1 MIDTIVVVGGGLA
14 AASLAVSYREAGGE
28 EVVTILSADD
38 RPPYNRPPLSK
49 SFLRGEMEDET
60 DAYVQPARFYDD
72 NVIELRLKTEVL
84 AVDTEAHEVELAS
97 GERVPYGTLVIASG
111 ATPRSLPLPGHDL
124 VGLHTY
130 RTLADATAV
139 REAAAEARKA
149 LVVGGSFIG
158 SEVAASLRMRG
169 LDVALVEM
177 GDRLMPALGSA
188 ELSEQL
194 AALYR
199 EQGVVLLLGD
209 TLEELHSNGRLLTGA
224 RTGQGHEVE
233 AYLGVVG
240 VGVEPNVRFLDPEQI
255 LVDNGIVVDE
265 RFRSSA
271 EDVYAIGDVARFPD
285 PVFGR
290 PRRIEHWSNAN
301 AQGSHLGRQLAGAG
315 EPWDEISVFF
325 TQLFDVKLQV
335 LGDVDGGVD
344 DVLLA
349 GSIDEGRLAGFHRRD
364 GKVVGAVLHGQSA
377 DVVEQAKTILREQP
391 EADDA
396 EALLADPRFRPATAA
411 RG

>member
-1 MIDTIVVVGGGLA
+1 
-14 AASLAVSYREAGGE
+14 
-28 EVVTILSADD
+28 
-38 RPPYNRPPLSK
+38 
-49 SFLRGEMEDET
+49 
-60 DAYVQPARFYDD
+60 
-72 NVIELRLKTEVL
+72 
-84 AVDTEAHEVELAS
+84 
-97 GERVPYGTLVIASG
+97 
-111 ATPRSLPLPGHDL
+111 
-124 VGLHTY
+124 
-130 RTLADATAV
+130 
-139 REAAAEARKA
+139 
-149 LVVGGSFIG
+149 
-158 SEVAASLRMRG
+158 
-169 LDVALVEM
+169 
-177 GDRLMPALGSA
+177 
-188 ELSEQL
+188 LSEQL

-199 EQGVVLLLGD
+199 EQGVHLLLGD
-209 TLEELHSNGRLLTGA
+209 ALEELHSNGRLLTGA
-224 RTGQGHEVE
+224 RTAQGHEVE

-240 VGVEPNVRFLDPEQI
+240 VGVEPNVSFLDPEQI
-255 LVDNGIVVDE
+255 KLDNGVVVDE

-271 EDVYAIGDVARFPD
+271 EDVYAIGDVAQFPD

-301 AQGSHLGRQLAGAG
+301 AQGSHLGRQLAGAR

-344 DVLLA
+344 DVLLL

>member
-1 MIDTIVVVGGGLA
+1 MTDTIVVVGGGLA

-49 SFLRGEMEDET
+49 GFLRGEMEDEA

-72 NVIELRLKTEVL
+72 NVIELRLETEVR
-84 AVDTEAHEVELAS
+84 AVDTGAHEIELAG

-111 ATPRSLPLPGHDL
+111 ATPRSLPLPGMDL

-169 LDVALVEM
+169 LEVALVEM
-177 GDRLMPALGSA
+177 GERLMPALGSA

-199 EQGVVLLLGD
+199 EQGVHLLLGD
-209 TLEELHSNGRLLTGA
+209 ALEELHSNGRLLTGA
-224 RTGQGHEVE
+224 RTAQGHEVE

-240 VGVEPNVRFLDPEQI
+240 VGVEPNVSFLDPEQ
-255 LVDNGIVVDE
+255 LKLDNGVVVDE

-271 EDVYAIGDVARFPD
+271 DDVYAIGDVAQFPD

-301 AQGSHLGRQLAGAG
+301 AQGSHLGRQLAGAR

-344 DVLLA
+344 DVLLL